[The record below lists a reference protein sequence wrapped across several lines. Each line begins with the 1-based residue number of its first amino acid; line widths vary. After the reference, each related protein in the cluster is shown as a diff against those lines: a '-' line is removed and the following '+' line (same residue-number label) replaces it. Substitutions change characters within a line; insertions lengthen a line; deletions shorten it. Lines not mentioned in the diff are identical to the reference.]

1 MTICV
6 RCVGITKYFGGLA
19 ALKNVS
25 LEVSEG
31 EIRAII
37 GPNGAGKTTLFNII
51 NGVYKPTSGRVYIKI
66 NNVDYDVTGLPPH
79 IIFKKFGVARTLQ
92 IPRIFKNLTVWENIM
107 VGGLF
112 TNLYTNNFQLQAYVT
127 LLLEMLGLTEKAYV
141 KAGKLNLQEM
151 KKVELARALA
161 SKPKILLIDEYMS
174 GLNTLEVEE
183 AIDMLKRLRK
193 EFGLT
198 IIWIE
203 HVISAVA
210 SLADT
215 VTVLNEGMKIA
226 EGIPKEIIND
236 PVVIQAYLGEEK
248 VAEPTKS

>member
-1 MTICV
+1 MIICV

>member
-6 RCVGITKYFGGLA
+6 RCSGISKYFGGLA

-25 LEVSEG
+25 LEVREG

-51 NGVYKPTSGRVYIKI
+51 NGVYKPSSGRVFI
-66 NNVDYDVTGLPPH
+66 NDVDVTGWQPH
-79 IIFKKFGVARTLQ
+79 DIFKLGVGRTLQ
-92 IPRIFKNLTVWENIM
+92 IPRVFKQLTVWENVM

-112 TNLYTNNFQLQAYVT
+112 RNLHANLELQTYVSS
-127 LLLEMLGLTEKAYV
+127 LLEMLGLIEKKDV

-151 KKVELARALA
+151 RKVELARALA

-174 GLNTLEVEE
+174 GLNAIEVENSIE
-183 AIDMLKRLRK
+183 MFKTLRK

-210 SLADT
+210 SLADI

-226 EGIPKEIIND
+226 EGKPEEIMSD
-236 PVVIQAYLGEEK
+236 PSVIRAYLGEEK
-248 VAEPTKS
+248 VADPTRN